1 MYNIHINII
10 YIHIID
16 ALIFVQCIPL
26 LLDTFFCISVQRP
39 YRYVF

>member
-16 ALIFVQCIPL
+16 EHIFVQCIPF
-26 LLDTFFCISVQRP
+26 LLDISVQRS